1 MFTFLESN
9 PEGRE
14 RLLGIVHNMKLNLEG
29 VVGVMLVYQQTK
41 KKTLQFESTLLSAV
55 PYERRKTSP
64 WGKEVREIV
73 IPKNHISLLW
83 EQ

>member
-1 MFTFLESN
+1 MFLELN

-14 RLLGIVHNMKLNLEG
+14 RLLDIVHKMKLNLEG

-41 KKTLQFESTLLSAV
+41 RKPLQFESTLSAV

-64 WGKEVREIV
+64 WGKEVRELV
-73 IPKNHISLLW
+73 IP
-83 EQ
+83 